1 MRTLLLLA
9 VVVGSI
15 AGCGLSGQGSKHSEW
30 KYLSP
35 VGVDAASIVA
45 SLDRDYLQYP
55 VAKRDDGTEMWNADY
70 VYFYLVREADLT
82 PALDEAGK
90 PLASGL
96 LHSEA
101 ARWMEGKTPIPG
113 TVWRWRVMRTV
124 RELKNANVVNE
135 SPFTA
140 IDDAD
145 LPDLLSKDKLARQ
158 G

>member
-1 MRTLLLLA
+1 MRSLFVMA
-9 VVVGSI
+9 VIVSSI
-15 AGCGLSGQGSKHSEW
+15 AGCGTTDQGGKSSTW
-30 KYLSP
+30 QYLSP
-35 VGVDAASIVA
+35 VGVDAASLVA

-55 VAKRDDGTEMWNADY
+55 VEKRADGTEVWNADY

-101 ARWMEGKTPIPG
+101 LRWMEGKKPISG

-124 RELKNANVVNE
+124 RELKDAKVVNE
-135 SPFTA
+135 TPFTA
-140 IDDAD
+140 IDAAD
-145 LPDLLSKDKLARQ
+145 LADLLGKDKLARQ